1 MSEFADQIL
10 GKSAFFMSGLLD
22 GLKSRQKAAP
32 GNGMANADAV
42 MADIRFQAL
51 DQLPSNIAI
60 ADAQS
65 LEILY
70 LNKQAKSTL
79 ERLRE
84 IIAPAGERITG
95 QSLNVLYPR
104 IAEHGDALLDPARL
118 PISDRAQVGE
128 EWLGLR
134 LSAILDDEGKVE
146 ALLMTWAMITRNVRH
161 TSEFEASVKR
171 IIDAVADSAHFLQRT
186 ALGVTE
192 DAAKA
197 KSQSGEAAGSAQD
210 AHANAQSAAVAAE
223 QLTTSIHSMS
233 EQFHTS
239 TKLVAAAVNQ
249 GEKTQA
255 VVSRLTEATGKIDA
269 VVKLINE
276 IAGQTNLLA
285 LNAMIEA
292 ARAGDAGRGFA
303 VVAAE
308 VKDLANQT
316 AQATEDIQTQ
326 VDAILRATEETV
338 GAIGEISSRI
348 EEIDQIATSI
358 AAAVEQQSAATAE
371 IARSVHYSSD
381 NMRNV
386 TENLDQANQSMASTS
401 QSAKELHE
409 ASNMLNSQTAE
420 LRSVSESYL
429 DRLKG

>member
-1 MSEFADQIL
+1 M
-10 GKSAFFMSGLLD
+10 
-22 GLKSRQKAAP
+22 KSRGNAAP
-32 GNGMANADAV
+32 GTASAGADPIAS
-42 MADIRFQAL
+42 DIRFQAL

-60 ADAQS
+60 ADANT

-70 LNKQAKSTL
+70 LNQQAKRTL
-79 ERLRE
+79 DKLRTVISPE
-84 IIAPAGERITG
+84 DGKITG
-95 QSLNVLYPR
+95 QSLQVLYPN
-104 IAEHGDALLDPARL
+104 IAAHGADLQDPDKL

-134 LSAILDDEGKVE
+134 LSAVLDEDGQVE
-146 ALLMTWAMITRNVRH
+146 ALLMTWAMITKNVRH
-161 TSEFEASVKR
+161 TNEFEASIKR
-171 IIDAVADSAHFLQRT
+171 IIDAVADSAGFLQRT
-186 ALGVTE
+186 ALGVKE
-192 DAAKA
+192 DASKA
-197 KSQSGEAAGSAQD
+197 KDQGNDASGSAQD

-223 QLTTSIHSMS
+223 ELTTSIRSMS

-239 TKLVAAAVNQ
+239 TRLVAAAVNQ
-249 GEKTQA
+249 GEKTQD
-255 VVSRLTEATGKIDA
+255 VVSKLTEATGKIDA

-348 EEIDQIATSI
+348 GEIDQITTSI

-371 IARSVHYSSD
+371 IARSVAYSSD
-381 NMRNV
+381 AMRNV
-386 TENLDQANQSMASTS
+386 SENLEAANTSMASTS
-401 QSAKELHE
+401 SSAKELHE
-409 ASNMLNSQTAE
+409 ASNMLTAQAEE
-420 LRSVSESYL
+420 LRDVSQSYL
-429 DRLKG
+429 DRLKV

>member
-1 MSEFADQIL
+1 
-10 GKSAFFMSGLLD
+10 MSGFLD
-22 GLKSRQKAAP
+22 GMKSRRKAAP
-32 GNGMANADAV
+32 DGTIAGPIVDTAAS
-42 MADIRFQAL
+42 DIRFQAL

-60 ADAQS
+60 ADAS
-65 LEILY
+65 TLEILY
-70 LNKQAKSTL
+70 LNQQAKRTL
-79 ERLRE
+79 DRLRDLISAE
-84 IIAPAGERITG
+84 DGRITG
-95 QSLNVLYPR
+95 QSLSVLYPD
-104 IAEHGDALLDPARL
+104 IGKHGDNLLDASKL

-134 LSAILDDEGKVE
+134 LSGVLDDDGQVE
-146 ALLMTWAMITRNVRH
+146 ALLMTWAMITKTVQH
-161 TSEFEASVKR
+161 TTEFEVSIKR
-171 IIDAVADSAHFLQRT
+171 IIDAVADSAGFLQRT
-186 ALGVTE
+186 ALGVKDE
-192 DAAKA
+192 AMKA
-197 KSQSGEAAGSAQD
+197 RDESSEASGSAQD

-223 QLTTSIHSMS
+223 QLTTSIRSMS

-249 GEKTQA
+249 GEKTQM
-255 VVSRLTEATGKIDA
+255 VVSKLTEATGKIDA

-348 EEIDQIATSI
+348 GEIDQIATSI

-371 IARSVHYSSD
+371 IARSVSYSSD

-386 TENLDQANQSMASTS
+386 SESLEAANASMTSTS
-401 QSAKELHE
+401 MSA
-409 ASNMLNSQTAE
+409 
-420 LRSVSESYL
+420 
-429 DRLKG
+429 